1 MKNEMPWGTII
12 FAICII
18 VAVVVLMG
26 CCFVPMFIRMAKDMW
41 LWALA

>member
-1 MKNEMPWGTII
+1 MKNEMPWEII
-12 FAICII
+12 MFVICII
-18 VAVVVLMG
+18 VVVVVTG

>member
-1 MKNEMPWGTII
+1 MKNKMPWEIII

-18 VAVVVLMG
+18 VVVAVTG

-41 LWALA
+41 AFALA